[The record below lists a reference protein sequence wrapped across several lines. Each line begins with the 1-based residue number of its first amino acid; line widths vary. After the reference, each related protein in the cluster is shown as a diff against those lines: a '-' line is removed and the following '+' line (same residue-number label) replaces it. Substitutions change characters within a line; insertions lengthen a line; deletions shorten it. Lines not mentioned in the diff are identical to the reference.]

1 MSPTENFLESTLL
14 LYRYYKKLGEGALR
28 QLSEEELKRAP
39 DPESNSIA
47 VIVKHLHGNMRSRF
61 TDFLTSDGEKPWR
74 ERDDEFVHSLDTRE
88 EILQA
93 WEEGWQGVFDA
104 LETLKAEDVEKIVYI
119 RNQGH
124 TVLEALQRQLGHYA
138 YHVGQMVFW
147 AKHLKGA
154 DWKPLS
160 VPKGKSNDYNAETF
174 GPGRRREHFTK

>member
-1 MSPTENFLESTLL
+1 MIPTENFLESTLL

-74 ERDDEFVHSLDTRE
+74 ERDDEFVQSLDTRE

-93 WEEGWQGVFDA
+93 WEEGWQGVFAA
-104 LETLKAEDVEKIVYI
+104 LETLTAEDVEKIIYI

-124 TVLEALQRQLGHYA
+124 TVLEALQRQLRHYA

-147 AKHLKGA
+147 AKHLKGPS
-154 DWKPLS
+154 WESLS
-160 VPKGKSNDYNAETF
+160 VPKGKSKEYNAETF
-174 GPGRRREHFTK
+174 GPGPRKEHFTK